1 MEKRNLW
8 ILLGKQLSGEITR
21 SERSSLEK
29 LIREGGKD
37 ISYLI
42 EFLEEEWKKESLHQA
57 TDGAKAEEQWN
68 RLTTR
73 LGEISEDGNEP
84 GGTSY
89 HPRGR
94 LLKPWYKMAACLV
107 VLLCAAFYIRT
118 RFVTRTSTDMHVVV
132 VENGTRKQVDLP
144 DGTHVWLNSGSRLWY
159 QGTLGAD
166 NRTVWLEGEAF
177 FKVVSDAS
185 TPFTVRARNIT
196 VRVLGTNFNVKAYKD
211 DPDIETTLISG
222 KVQVLLNN
230 DPEKKVLL
238 SPHEKLTVMFD
249 SHVTSRVKAT
259 EDRPMV
265 KDLPVIPKANAL
277 KYQVQ
282 TLPLNTADSTYFT
295 ETAWV
300 RNELAF
306 SYQPFSTV
314 AKEMERRYNVHIYFR
329 SDSLKTVLMS
339 GVFDKET
346 IVEALNVL
354 KLITRF
360 NYRIE
365 KDSIYLNN

>member
-8 ILLGKQLSGEITR
+8 ILLGKQLSGEITED
-21 SERSSLEK
+21 ERSSLEK
-29 LIREGGKD
+29 LIKEGGKD

-42 EFLEEEWKKESLHQA
+42 EFLEEEWKKESRHQA
-57 TDGAKAEEQWN
+57 TDGSKAEEQWN
-68 RLTTR
+68 RLATR
-73 LGEISEDGNEP
+73 LEDISRDETDSE
-84 GGTSY
+84 
-89 HPRGR
+89 HIGR
-94 LLKPWYKMAACLV
+94 RSRSKVLKIWCKAAACL
-107 VLLCAAFYIRT
+107 LLLISGAFYARH
-118 RFVTRTSTDMHVVV
+118 RFFTHAIPAKHEIV
-132 VENGTRKQVDLP
+132 VENGNRKQIKLP
-144 DGTHVWLNSGSRLWY
+144 DGTQVWLNAGSRLCY
-159 QGTLGAD
+159 QGTLGPD

-185 TPFTVRARNIT
+185 TPFTVRAKNIT

-230 DPEKKVLL
+230 DPDKKVLL
-238 SPHEKLTVMFD
+238 SPHEKLTVMSD
-249 SHVTSRVKAT
+249 IHAISKVKKT
-259 EDRPMV
+259 EDKPMA
-265 KDLPVIPKANAL
+265 KELPVIPKANAL

-282 TLPLNTADSTYFT
+282 ALPLNAADSTYFT

-306 SYQPFSTV
+306 SSQPFSAV
-314 AKEMERRYNVHIYFR
+314 AKEMERRYNVHIYFTG
-329 SDSLKTVLMS
+329 DGLKNVLMS

-346 IVEALNVL
+346 IDEALDVL

-360 NYRIE
+360 DYRMK
-365 KDSIYLNN
+365 KDSIFLYN

>member
-1 MEKRNLW
+1 MEQRNLW
-8 ILLGKQLSGEITR
+8 TLLGKQLSGEI
-21 SERSSLEK
+21 SDNERSTLEK
-29 LIREGGKD
+29 LIKEGGKD

-42 EFLEEEWKKESLHQA
+42 EFLEEEWKKESRHQS
-57 TDGAKAEEQWN
+57 TDDSKAEEQWN
-68 RLTTR
+68 RLATR
-73 LGEISEDGNEP
+73 LDYPSEA
-84 GGTSY
+84 GTESRTAFSY
-89 HPRGR
+89 LRGR
-94 LLKPWYKMAACLV
+94 LLKPWYKVAACLLL
-107 VLLCAAFYIRT
+107 LLCAAFYVQT
-118 RFVTRTSTDMHVVV
+118 RFVTRASTERHEIV
-132 VENGTRKQVDLP
+132 VENGTRKQVELP
-144 DGTHVWLNSGSRLWY
+144 DGTRVWLNSGSRLWY
-159 QGTLGAD
+159 QGTLGPD

-185 TPFTVRARNIT
+185 NPFTVRAKNIT

-230 DPEKKVLL
+230 DHDKKVLL
-238 SPHEKLTVMFD
+238 SPHEKLTVISD
-249 SHVTSRVKAT
+249 NHGIGKVKKSA
-259 EDRPMV
+259 DRPAAR
-265 KDLPVIPKANAL
+265 DLPVIPKANAL

-282 TLPLNTADSTYFT
+282 ALPLNAADSTYFT

-306 SYQPFSTV
+306 SYQPFSAV
-314 AKEMERRYNVHIYFR
+314 AKEMERRYNVHIYFEN
-329 SDSLKTVLMS
+329 DSLKTVVMS

-346 IVEALNVL
+346 IVEALDVL

-360 NYRIE
+360 NYRID